1 MRAVGQIRA
10 AGQVVVAGRAAD
22 AGRAAGAGR
31 TDALA
36 QVVEARR
43 AVAALGVVRRVVA
56 GLGAALLVVLLTGVP
71 ARADSWRDRQ
81 WYFEPMRLA
90 EAQKLGKGGAGVT
103 VAVIDTGVD
112 SSHRDLR
119 GATVPGWIVTRNEPT
134 DNVDTG
140 PHGTGMAALIAGR
153 GHGDG
158 RGLLGV
164 APRSKV
170 MPIRPV
176 NDDLLISNGIRWAV
190 DHGAKVINMSFDIPS
205 DQVLEDAIDE
215 AYANDVVLV
224 GAAGNGGGKVVEPAV
239 FPHVV
244 AVGTVGRNNRVASF
258 SNRGPEVDLVT
269 YGVSIPV
276 VRPGNKYDVTNGTS
290 VSSALV
296 AGAVA
301 LIRARY
307 PDMRAPE
314 VVDRL
319 MSTAIDRGAKG
330 RDDSYGA
337 GQLDLMAALTA
348 PRATPSKT
356 SAAPAQDAVR
366 APAAASSTN
375 DSAPS
380 PLVIVAVGVLVL
392 IAGLSA
398 VMVLRA
404 RRSS

>member
-1 MRAVGQIRA
+1 MYSAAMRPAGATAGRLAAAVGA
-10 AGQVVVAGRAAD
+10 VV
-22 AGRAAGAGR
+22 
-31 TDALA
+31 
-36 QVVEARR
+36 
-43 AVAALGVVRRVVA
+43 
-56 GLGAALLVVLLTGVP
+56 LVVLLTGVP

-81 WYFEPMRLA
+81 WYFGPMRLA
-90 EAQKLGKGGAGVT
+90 QAQELGKGGAGVT

-112 SSHRDLR
+112 IGHRDLR
-119 GATVPGWIVTRNEPT
+119 GATVPGWVVTREEPS

-158 RGLLGV
+158 AGLLGV

-190 DHGAKVINMSFDIPS
+190 ERGAKVINMSFDLPS
-205 DQVLEDAIDE
+205 DQVLEDAIAE

-224 GAAGNGGGKVVEPAV
+224 GSAGNGGGGVVEPAS

-244 AVGTVGRNNRVASF
+244 AVGSVGRNNRVASF
-258 SNRGPEVDLVT
+258 SNRGPEMDLVT
-269 YGVSIPV
+269 YGVGIPV
-276 VRPGNKYDVTNGTS
+276 ARPGNKYDVTNGTS

-319 MSTAIDRGAKG
+319 MSTAVDRGAKG
-330 RDDSYGA
+330 RDDRYGA

-348 PRATPSKT
+348 PRAAPKAS
-356 SAAPAQDAVR
+356 SAPARNPGGAPVAAP
-366 APAAASSTN
+366 STG
-375 DSAPS
+375 DSGPAPS
-380 PLVIVAVGVLVL
+380 VIVGVGVLVL
-392 IAGLSA
+392 IAGLSV

>member
-1 MRAVGQIRA
+1 M
-10 AGQVVVAGRAAD
+10 
-22 AGRAAGAGR
+22 
-31 TDALA
+31 
-36 QVVEARR
+36 
-43 AVAALGVVRRVVA
+43 
-56 GLGAALLVVLLTGVP
+56 LVVLLTGVP
-71 ARADSWRDRQ
+71 AQADTWRDRQ
-81 WYFEPMRLA
+81 WYFGPMRLA
-90 EAQKLGKGGAGVT
+90 EAQELGRGGAGVT

-112 SSHRDLR
+112 SGHRDLR
-119 GATVPGWIVTRNEPT
+119 GATVPGWVVTREEPT

-158 RGLLGV
+158 AGLVGV

-176 NDDLLISNGIRWAV
+176 NDDLLIANGIRWAV
-190 DHGAKVINMSFDIPS
+190 EHGAKVINMSFDVPS
-205 DQVLEDAIDE
+205 DQVLEDAIAE

-224 GAAGNGGGKVVEPAV
+224 GAAGNGGGGVIEPAV

-244 AVGTVGRNNRVASF
+244 AVGSVGRNNRVASF

-269 YGVSIPV
+269 YGVGIPV
-276 VRPGNKYDVTNGTS
+276 ARPGNKYAVTNGTS

-319 MSTAIDRGAKG
+319 METAIDRGAKG
-330 RDDSYGA
+330 RDNRYGA

-348 PRATPSKT
+348 PRAAPKT
-356 SAAPAQDAVR
+356 SSAPARIPVQ
-366 APAAASSTN
+366 APAAASSTP
-375 DSAPS
+375 DPGPS
-380 PLVIVAVGVLVL
+380 PIVIVAVGVLLL
-392 IAGLSA
+392 IVGLS
-398 VMVLRA
+398 VFMVVRA